1 MDLIGGYNIGT
12 ISHESRVDWLELN
25 ETGHK
30 LLFRDRKLRVRW
42 LTGVLGLSWPVEA
55 VAYCHQHGEWY
66 RRINILSGIAPLRRL
81 LLQQQS
87 QEGSMRVGFS

>member
-30 LLFRDRKLRVRW
+30 LLFRDRKLRVRRFTKA
-42 LTGVLGLSWPVEA
+42 LTI
-55 VAYCHQHGEWY
+55 EWS
-66 RRINILSGIAPLRRL
+66 IEDVVRL
-81 LLQQQS
+81 PATRDCGGQD
-87 QEGSMRVGFS
+87 GT

>member
-30 LLFRDRKLRVRW
+30 LLFRDRKLRVRRVAKALAIDW
-42 LTGVLGLSWPVEA
+42 SIEDVVLAASRDCGR
-55 VAYCHQHGEWY
+55 QD
-66 RRINILSGIAPLRRL
+66 RT
-81 LLQQQS
+81 
-87 QEGSMRVGFS
+87 